1 MALDFTPEQEELRAT
16 VRRFLAERAPISYV
30 RSVYEDPRI
39 GTTDD
44 VWTSLVELGLP
55 GILIPEAHGGLG
67 LGLVDMGI
75 VVEEMGRAL
84 HPGPFFSSA
93 VVATLAILE
102 VGSDADHRALFPL
115 LAAGEQTASLAFLE
129 PGSGDS
135 WDTPS
140 TTATAEGAGW
150 KVSGTKVHVPDGAA
164 VDVILVSAATPDGLG
179 LFAADASEAVAR
191 EPEAVL
197 DGTRKQATVR
207 FDETPARR
215 VGSGDATAGL
225 ERALD
230 RVLIATVVDGVGAG
244 DAVLGI
250 CLDYARARVAFGK
263 PIGSFQH
270 VQRLCVEMYQAIEMS
285 RAAGYVGMFTA
296 DAGEDDECHRVALIA
311 KTHAGTGLVEV
322 GNNAIQIHGGVGATW
337 EHDVHLFYKR
347 CVSDA
352 VAYGGALTH
361 TDRLAALV
369 I

>member
-16 VRRFLAERAPISYV
+16 VRRFLADRAPITYV

-44 VWTSLVELGLP
+44 VWRSLGELGLP
-55 GILIPEAHGGLG
+55 GVLVPEAHGGLG

-93 VVATLAILE
+93 VAATLAILE
-102 VGSDADHRALFPL
+102 IGSDADHRALLPL
-115 LAAGEQTASLAFLE
+115 LASGERTASLAMLE

-135 WDTPS
+135 WEAPS
-140 TTATAEGAGW
+140 TTATGDGTAW
-150 KVSGTKVHVPDGAA
+150 KLSGTKVHVPDGAA
-164 VDVILVSAATPDGLG
+164 VDVLLVTAATPEGLA
-179 LFAADASEAVAR
+179 LFAVDAADAMAR

-207 FDETPARR
+207 FDQAPAERL
-215 VGSGDATAGL
+215 GTGDATAGL

-230 RVLIATVVDGVGAG
+230 RILIATVVDGVGAG

-250 CLDYARARVAFGK
+250 CLDYARERVAFGK

-296 DAGEDDECHRVALIA
+296 DSGDEDGCHRVALIA
-311 KTHAGTGLVEV
+311 KSHAGTGLVDV

-352 VAYGGALTH
+352 AAYGGALTH
-361 TDRLAALV
+361 TDRLADLV